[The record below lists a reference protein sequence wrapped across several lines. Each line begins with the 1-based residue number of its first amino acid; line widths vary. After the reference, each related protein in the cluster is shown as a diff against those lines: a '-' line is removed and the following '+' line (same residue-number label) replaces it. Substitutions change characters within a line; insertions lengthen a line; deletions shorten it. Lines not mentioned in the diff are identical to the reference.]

1 MAAKGTR
8 YLIDRID
15 QKLGGIEKELKFD
28 KVVISI
34 GLGILII
41 AAIILFCVVDSYPVL
56 AIFSA
61 LFFMFGLFLIYT
73 MAKEYIRDLKRL
85 RAQNVQKG
93 K

>member
-1 MAAKGTR
+1 MNAKETR

-34 GLGILII
+34 GLGILIV
-41 AAIILFCVVDSYPVL
+41 AAIIFLCAVDSHPVL
-56 AIFSA
+56 AVFSA
-61 LFFMFGLFLIYT
+61 LAFMFGLFLTYT
-73 MAKEYIRDLKRL
+73 MAKEYSGDLKRF
-85 RAQNVQKG
+85 RAQNTPKG